1 VIICITGIPGSGKS
15 TIAKELSKRINAEL
29 IDISD
34 FVIKNKLYEEY
45 DEVYQTYVVDENKL
59 FEKIDEYIRN
69 KGENIDII
77 IDGNFSHL
85 YDKCDICIIIK
96 ADPNIIYE
104 RLKNRNYPYYKIFE
118 NIWAMNLEVIE
129 DEIESKNK
137 EYFVFFNNNPEDINK
152 IVEEIIKIIEKK
164 KKES

>member
-45 DEVYQTYVVDENKL
+45 DDVYQTYIVDENKL
-59 FEKIDEYIRN
+59 FEKIDEYI
-69 KGENIDII
+69 KSKENTDII

-85 YDKCDICIIIK
+85 YDKCDICIVIK

-104 RLKNRNYPYYKIFE
+104 RLKNRNYPYHKIFE
-118 NIWAMNLEVIE
+118 NIWSMNLEVIE
-129 DEIESKNK
+129 DEIENENK
-137 EYFVFFNNNPEDINK
+137 EYYVFFNNNLEDINK
-152 IVEEIIKIIEKK
+152 IVEGIIKIIEKK
-164 KKES
+164 KKGN